1 MTALLLIPGD
11 PRISLPESVIGYIA
25 ILGNGL
31 FFIISWV
38 LFFEGARIIGSTR
51 ASLLACAEPLFAALL
66 AIILLNQTL
75 SAVEWLGFG
84 IVLTSIL
91 FFEKI
96 AQSKKKHT
104 NFSLTRDL

>member
-1 MTALLLIPGD
+1 MTIFLLVPGET
-11 PRISLPESVIGYIA
+11 RISLPKSVIGYTA

-51 ASLLACAEPLFAALL
+51 ASLLACVEPLFAALL
-66 AIILLNQTL
+66 AVILLNQIL

-84 IVLTSIL
+84 IVLTSVL
-91 FFEKI
+91 FFEKNS
-96 AQSKKKHT
+96 SKQNK
-104 NFSLTRDL
+104 LT